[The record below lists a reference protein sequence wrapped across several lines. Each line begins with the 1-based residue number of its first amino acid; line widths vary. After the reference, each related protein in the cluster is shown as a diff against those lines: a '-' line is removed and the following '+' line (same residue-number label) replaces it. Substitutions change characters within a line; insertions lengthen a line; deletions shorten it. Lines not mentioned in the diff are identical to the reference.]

1 MVDTEVIDHHIDR
14 EHPHDDLIDDYG
26 NIFQVEL
33 CIVED
38 NKQQHKQES
47 GGDDHDEVAF
57 KQVIQFSPEQLADD
71 KSKYHRNNYRKIQIS
86 VAMRIRWSRQYTEPG
101 LF

>member
-1 MVDTEVIDHHIDR
+1 M
-14 EHPHDDLIDDYG
+14 YCKG
-26 NIFQVEL
+26 
-33 CIVED
+33 
-38 NKQQHKQES
+38 QQAAAHKQES

-86 VAMRIRWSRQYTEPG
+86 WQCG
-101 LF
+101 